1 MVKGNINGKVQ
12 YIKVNVEFG
21 GLHRPSCIFP
31 MNSLNSNR
39 EQKLYSTLQDNKDI
53 NEVMWILTRLPSHG
67 LIIEAAEEYR
77 LLPTVPSNHL
87 VVVQGV
93 VVQ

>member
-1 MVKGNINGKVQ
+1 MT
-12 YIKVNVEFG
+12 
-21 GLHRPSCIFP
+21 
-31 MNSLNSNR
+31 SLNRGR
-39 EQKLYSTLQDNKDI
+39 EQKLYSILQDNKDI
-53 NEVMWILTRLPSHG
+53 NEVMRILTRLLSHR

>member
-1 MVKGNINGKVQ
+1 MLGS
-12 YIKVNVEFG
+12 EA
-21 GLHRPSCIFP
+21 LDRPSRTLS
-31 MNSLNSNR
+31 MNPLNSGHER
-39 EQKLYSTLQDNKDI
+39 KLYSILQDNKDT
-53 NEVMWILTRLPSHG
+53 NEVMQILTRLPSHR

-93 VVQ
+93 LVQ